1 MKKYLVIFLV
11 LLATLN
17 LSAQV
22 KIDKSNVVKEI
33 NGVKYYIH
41 TVKAGHTLYSICKA
55 YDVSQIDIHKA
66 NKNFSTNISVGQK
79 INIPVL
85 FAGQD
90 GEPVF
95 YWHKVVEHQTLYS
108 ISKKYKVSIEDIIQH
123 NPNAKYGLVLGQIL
137 KIPNIKK
144 GSFDFQ
150 DSNYLY
156 YTVEQGNTL
165 FSISQKYGV
174 DINQIKLLN
183 PSCKSGL
190 KVGMQLKIPKVNYTV
205 SERLPIFHEYLPN
218 STDLVYDPN
227 YFEQLGVTPCNS
239 FAYNKA
245 TSFNVVL
252 MLPLYLQ
259 KNSTLGLVSKDG
271 KSLLYKNS
279 EIFLEMYQGMLIA
292 LHQLKTQGIS
302 VKLTVYDTE
311 NSTAKVKEI
320 LKKPALKSADLI
332 IGPVYSHNVAIA
344 AGFARKHKIN
354 LISPLSQNSSILK
367 NNPFLFQVMPS
378 KEMRVKKTSDFL
390 SKLYDTS
397 IVFIHNG
404 TSEEQKLI
412 NIYKQKLV
420 KSYATHPDLNYLTIK
435 NLDYN
440 LGGKENLEGVLSLG
454 LKNVVILPTNDE
466 VFVTTIIDKLY
477 LLSDK
482 YEIQL
487 WGVPTWDNFKSTNIS
502 HLHNLSFHY
511 VSPVY
516 LNYENWRI
524 KSFIKKYRQAY
535 NTEPAIY
542 SYEGY
547 DIMYYFVGALKQYGK
562 HFQFCLSPYDKYPN
576 KSGIV
581 FDFNFIRTGTHNG
594 FENNGTHILEYSKYF
609 KLIKSTY

>member
-22 KIDKSNVVKEI
+22 KIEKSNVVKEI
-33 NGVKYYIH
+33 DGVKYYIH

-66 NKNFSTNISVGQK
+66 NKKFSTNISVGQK

-85 FAGQD
+85 FAGQN

-95 YWHKVVEHQTLYS
+95 YWHKVAEHQTLYS
-108 ISKKYKVSIEDIIQH
+108 ISKKYKVSIEDIIQHNPNAKKYKVSIEDIIQH

-150 DSNYLY
+150 DSN
-156 YTVEQGNTL
+156 
-165 FSISQKYGV
+165 

-183 PSCKSGL
+183 PSCKKGL

-205 SERLPIFHEYLPN
+205 SERLPLFHEYLPN
-218 STDLVYDPN
+218 SNDLVYDPN

-239 FAYNKA
+239 FTYNKSN
-245 TSFNVVL
+245 SFNVVL
-252 MLPLYLQ
+252 MLPLYLK

-279 EIFLEMYQGMLIA
+279 EIFLEMYQGMLLA

-320 LKKPALKSADLI
+320 LKKPTLISADLI

-344 AGFARKHKIN
+344 ATFARKHKIN
-354 LISPLSQNSSILK
+354 LISPLSQNNTILK
-367 NNPFLFQVMPS
+367 NNPFVFQVMPS

-404 TSEEQKLI
+404 TVEEQKLI
-412 NIYKQKLV
+412 NVYKKKLV
-420 KSYATHPDLNYLTIK
+420 KSYSTHPDLSYLTIK

-440 LGGKENLEGVLSLG
+440 LGGKANLEGVLSLG
-454 LKNVVILPTNDE
+454 LKNVVILPTNNE
-466 VFVTTIIDKLY
+466 VFVTTIINKLY

-487 WGVPTWDNFKSTNIS
+487 WGVPSWDNFKSTNIS

-511 VSPVY
+511 ASPVY
-516 LNYENWRI
+516 LNYENWRV

-535 NTEPAIY
+535 NTEPALY

-581 FDFNFIRTGTHNG
+581 FDFDFIRTGTHNG
-594 FENNGTHILEYSKYF
+594 FENNGTHILQYNKYF